1 LERDQVKRMRTLH
14 LATATPTSLL
24 RTTSPLCLLIFALS
38 FALRAHTI
46 VSGFTGRVTRG
57 LETQA
62 VADSLV
68 RTGQFANPFRYE
80 TGPTAH
86 VGPIYPLYLAALMRL
101 FPDDRAYEI
110 AKELLSAFA
119 ASIQYALLPLLAVGI
134 GLPRRVG
141 ILAALLAIGTFVLLP
156 RNRLEI
162 QGSWEHVHA
171 GLGLVG
177 LCMLTSHILKGRRF
191 TLPFSIAFGV
201 SWGAYLLLI
210 PSMAIVFPIWLVAG
224 FALARS
230 SGFFRFALLST
241 VFLLLTLA
249 PWTTRNMI
257 VIGSP
262 VWGRDNLG
270 LELYT
275 DNNDCAT
282 PSFSGNMRSGCHNE
296 THPNVNADEA
306 QRVREMGEVAYNRQR
321 MDDALGWI
329 RSNPGRFT
337 QLSLDRF
344 LLFWFPLVRS
354 PAASLPLW
362 AISGLGF
369 AGAIL
374 AFRANPMAAWLLGGA
389 LASYPIIYYF
399 VQHLLRYRYPIL
411 WISFLLAAY
420 ALDRGWIFYRSV
432 RGPERAETPSYSRH
446 DPADRLRGSA

>member
-1 LERDQVKRMRTLH
+1 MKPARQKLQ
-14 LATATPTSLL
+14 LAGALSSPLL
-24 RTTSPLCLLIFALS
+24 RSTWQLCLLIFALS
-38 FALRAHTI
+38 FALRAHT
-46 VSGFTGRVTRG
+46 VTAGFTGRVTRG

-62 VADSLV
+62 VADSLS

-86 VGPIYPLYLAALMRL
+86 VGPVYPLYLAALMRL
-101 FPDDRAYEI
+101 FPEDRDYEL

-119 ASIQYALLPLLAVGI
+119 ASVQYALLPLLAVGV
-134 GLPRRVG
+134 GFSRRVG

-156 RNRLEI
+156 RNRVEI
-162 QGSWEHVHA
+162 QGSWEHIHA

-177 LCMLTSHILKGRRF
+177 LCMLTSNILRGRRF

-201 SWGAYLLLI
+201 SWGVYLLLV
-210 PSMAIVFPIWLVAG
+210 PSMAVVFPVWLVAG

-230 SGFFRFALLST
+230 SGFFRFAFLST
-241 VFLLLTLA
+241 VFVFLTLA
-249 PWTTRNMI
+249 PWTARNII

-282 PSFSGNMRSGCHNE
+282 PSFSGNMRSGCHNK

-306 QRVREMGEVAYNRQR
+306 RRVREMGEVAYNRQR
-321 MDDALGWI
+321 MDDALDWI
-329 RSNPGRFT
+329 RSNPGRFA
-337 QLSLDRF
+337 QLTFDRF

-354 PAASLPLW
+354 PADSLPLW
-362 AISGLGF
+362 AISALGF
-369 AGAIL
+369 VGAIL
-374 AFRANPMAAWLLGGA
+374 AVRANPMAAWLLGGA
-389 LASYPIIYYF
+389 LVSYPIIYYF
-399 VQHLLRYRYPIL
+399 VQHLLRYRYPVL

-420 ALDRGWIFYRSV
+420 ALDRSWILYRSV
-432 RGPERAETPSYSRH
+432 RGPERADHSIRPS
-446 DPADRLRGSA
+446 A